1 MFDMVV
7 LAVAGFVAGILNAV
21 AGGGTFLTFPALV
34 WVGLPPVAANATSTL
49 AAMPG
54 YASAAWA
61 FRHDLRSEGPLRL
74 PGIIATATLGGVAGA
89 ILLIVTPSD
98 VFTGVVP
105 WLLLLATVLFGGGPL
120 LLKLAQSRG
129 LGQAGLLASVFTIAL
144 VAIYGG
150 YFNGGLG
157 IMLLAAFSLLGY
169 QNLHTMNGLKNMISS
184 IISLVSSIAFVS
196 AGLIVWKPAL
206 VIAVAITIGGY
217 VGASQSRRIKNQALL
232 RWFVTAVGAVTTL
245 IFFLS

>member
-1 MFDMVV
+1 MLEMTV
-7 LAVAGFVAGILNAV
+7 LFVAGFVAGILNAV

-34 WVGLPPVAANATSTL
+34 WFGLPPVLANATSTL

-61 FRHDLRSEGPLRL
+61 FRHDVGAEGPLKL
-74 PGIIATATLGGVAGA
+74 PAIIALATLGAVIGA
-89 ILLIVTPSD
+89 LLLIVTPSE

-105 WLLLLATVLFGGGPL
+105 WLLLLATVLFGAGPAIL
-120 LLKLAQSRG
+120 RFAKSRG
-129 LGQAGLLASVFTIAL
+129 IGQAGLLVSALVILL

-169 QNLHTMNGLKNMISS
+169 QNLHGMNGLKNLISA
-184 IISLVSSIAFVS
+184 IISVVSSVAFIS

-217 VGASQSRRIKNQALL
+217 VGASQSRRIKNQNHL
-232 RWFVTAVGAVTTL
+232 RWFVTGVGAITTV
-245 IFFLS
+245 IFFLP

>member
-1 MFDMVV
+1 MLELSILFIS
-7 LAVAGFVAGILNAV
+7 GFAAGILNAV

-34 WVGLPPVAANATSTL
+34 WFGLPPVLANATSTF

-61 FRHDLRSEGPLRL
+61 FRHDVKAEGTLPLRA
-74 PGIIATATLGGVAGA
+74 IIITATLGAILGA
-89 ILLIVTPSD
+89 LLLIVTPSD
-98 VFTGVVP
+98 VFTGAVP
-105 WLLLLATVLFGGGPL
+105 WLLLLATVLFGTGPL
-120 LLKLAQSRG
+120 ILKFAQSRG
-129 LGQAGLLASVFTIAL
+129 IGQAGLLVSTITILA

-169 QNLHTMNGLKNMISS
+169 QNLHGMNGLKNLISA
-184 IISLVSSIAFVS
+184 IISVVSSVAFIS

-206 VIAVAITIGGY
+206 VIAVAITFGGY
-217 VGASQSRRIKNQALL
+217 IGASQSRRIKRQDYL
-232 RWFVTAVGAVTTL
+232 RWFVTAVGTVTTV
-245 IFFLS
+245 IFFLT